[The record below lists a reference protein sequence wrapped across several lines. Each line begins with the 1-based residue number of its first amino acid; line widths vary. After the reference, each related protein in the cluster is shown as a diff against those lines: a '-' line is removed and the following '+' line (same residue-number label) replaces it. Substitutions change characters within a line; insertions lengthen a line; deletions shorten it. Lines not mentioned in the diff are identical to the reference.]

1 MAWIES
7 HDNLK
12 DHPKTRRAARLL
24 GVSVPTIIGH
34 LHLLW
39 HWCLSYADDGDL
51 SGYDAAD
58 IAEAVMWDGD
68 PDQFIE
74 ALINCGPAGKAGFL
88 ERDAQGRLLV
98 HDWHE
103 YAGKLI
109 AKREEAREAGAR
121 GNHERW
127 HVQRG
132 IVDPTCPYCQEASE
146 KDGQVI
152 GSPSGGESGGDS
164 QPESEP
170 NRVLSHSTLT
180 VNSTVNNQ
188 EDIDLPQTH
197 PKRERRRK
205 RAADDEPDPRV
216 QPVLRAFYDCY
227 TRRFGKPPTEV
238 VLNFGRDGKRVK
250 KLPPAYTTDE
260 LLEYIERFFRPDT
273 PGWVTRDFSFQA
285 FLQAIPRLQEVAS
298 DEHAAVSGDLAASG
312 RGGGRTASPHRGRE
326 ATTRLGDRLDRGFFA
341 GVLQEDTA

>member
-24 GVSVPTIIGH
+24 GLPVPTIIRH
-34 LHLLW
+34 VPLLW
-39 HWCLSYADDGDL
+39 HWCLSYAEDGDL

-68 PDQFIE
+68 PHQFID
-74 ALINCGPAGKAGFL
+74 ALLNCGPAGKTGFL
-88 ERDAQGRLLV
+88 ERDDQGRLLV
-98 HDWHE
+98 HDWYD
-103 YAGKLI
+103 YAGRLLE
-109 AKREEAREAGAR
+109 KREEAREAGAR

-132 IVDPTCPYCQEASE
+132 IVDPTCPYCQEASAQ
-146 KDGQVI
+146 DGQAI
-152 GSPSGGESGGDS
+152 GSPSGGDSGGDS

-170 NRVLSHSTLT
+170 NRVLSHRT
-180 VNSTVNNQ
+180 VPTSTVHNQ
-188 EDIDLPQTH
+188 DEIDPPQTH
-197 PKRERRRK
+197 PRGQRRRK
-205 RAADDEPDPRV
+205 RAADDEPDPGV
-216 QPVLRAFYDCY
+216 QPVLRAFYDGY
-227 TRRFGKPPTEV
+227 TLRFGKPPTEV
-238 VLNFGRDGKRVK
+238 VLNCGRDGKRVK
-250 KLPPAYTTDE
+250 KLPPAYTADE

-298 DEHAAVSGDLAASG
+298 GEHATVSGGHAASG

-326 ATTRLGDRLDRGFFA
+326 ATTSLGDRLDRGFFA
-341 GVLQEDTA
+341 GALQDDTA

>member
-24 GVSVPTIIGH
+24 GVSVPTVIGH
-34 LHLLW
+34 MHLLW
-39 HWCLSYADDGDL
+39 HWCLSYAEDGDL

-68 PDQFIE
+68 PDQLIE

-98 HDWHE
+98 HDWHD

-109 AKREEAREAGAR
+109 EKREEAREAGAR

-132 IVDPTCPYCQEASE
+132 IVDPTCPYCQEASAQ
-146 KDGQVI
+146 DGQVI
-152 GSPSGGESGGDS
+152 WSPSGGESGGDS

-170 NRVLSHSTLT
+170 NRVLSHRTVPNLT
-180 VNSTVNNQ
+180 VPNQ
-188 EDIDLPQTH
+188 TIGDHIVEPAGTTPPKPAKPEPKFGPGDPPYELARHLRAAILDRDPTTKVPEETPEALARWATEADRMIRFDGRDLHEAADLMMWCQQDSFWSANILSMSAFRRQYDRLKRQSARADPHAKAGQRETAVDRML
-197 PKRERRRK
+197 RERG
-205 RAADDEPDPRV
+205 V
-216 QPVLRAFYDCY
+216 
-227 TRRFGKPPTEV
+227 
-238 VLNFGRDGKRVK
+238 
-250 KLPPAYTTDE
+250 
-260 LLEYIERFFRPDT
+260 
-273 PGWVTRDFSFQA
+273 
-285 FLQAIPRLQEVAS
+285 RLA
-298 DEHAAVSGDLAASG
+298 
-312 RGGGRTASPHRGRE
+312 
-326 ATTRLGDRLDRGFFA
+326 
-341 GVLQEDTA
+341 

>member
-39 HWCLSYADDGDL
+39 HWCLSYAEDGDL
-51 SGYDAAD
+51 SAYDAAD

-152 GSPSGGESGGDS
+152 GSPSGGESGSDS
-164 QPESEP
+164 QPESAP
-170 NRVLSHSTLT
+170 NRVLSHSTLR
-180 VNSTVNNQ
+180 VPNSTGHNK
-188 EDIDLPQTH
+188 EEIELLSH
-197 PKRERRRK
+197 PKSR
-205 RAADDEPDPRV
+205 
-216 QPVLRAFYDCY
+216 
-227 TRRFGKPPTEV
+227 PP
-238 VLNFGRDGKRVK
+238 GRDREIMLANVESIVAQIEPTDTARALEDEVEAVFIRHGWRVERQFRVEDRGDGRRGFVDMVAWS
-250 KLPPAYTTDE
+250 PDGIMVA
-260 LLEYIERFFRPDT
+260 LE
-273 PGWVTRDFSFQA
+273 
-285 FLQAIPRLQEVAS
+285 
-298 DEHAAVSGDLAASG
+298 
-312 RGGGRTASPHRGRE
+312 
-326 ATTRLGDRLDRGFFA
+326 LDRQQPRQKSVEKLRHLDA
-341 GVLQEDTA
+341 VR

>member
-39 HWCLSYADDGDL
+39 HWCLSYAEDGDL

-68 PDQFIE
+68 PDQLIE

-98 HDWHE
+98 HDWHD

-109 AKREEAREAGAR
+109 EKREEAREAGAR

-132 IVDPTCPYCQEASE
+132 IVDPTCPYCQEASAQ
-146 KDGQVI
+146 DGQVI

-170 NRVLSHSTLT
+170 NRVLSHRT
-180 VNSTVNNQ
+180 VPNRTVPNSTNK
-188 EDIDLPQTH
+188 EYTC
-197 PKRERRRK
+197 
-205 RAADDEPDPRV
+205 APDGAR
-216 QPVLRAFYDCY
+216 
-227 TRRFGKPPTEV
+227 
-238 VLNFGRDGKRVK
+238 
-250 KLPPAYTTDE
+250 AYTAPSPGGSVEAEKVTATPDGDKLSEKSGPRSPFKSKRQEQLFDE
-260 LLEYIERFFRPDT
+260 FWAQYPKKRSKGQAERAWAKITPDDALFRYILDGLERAKRSRDWIKDAGAYIPYPAT
-273 PGWVTRDFSFQA
+273 WLNAKGWEDDYE
-285 FLQAIPRLQEVAS
+285 EVRS
-298 DEHAAVSGDLAASG
+298 SGNA
-312 RGGGRTASPHRGRE
+312 HRGHRPYTE
-326 ATTRLGDRLDRGFFA
+326 DDGYDWDRLARRS
-341 GVLQEDTA
+341 